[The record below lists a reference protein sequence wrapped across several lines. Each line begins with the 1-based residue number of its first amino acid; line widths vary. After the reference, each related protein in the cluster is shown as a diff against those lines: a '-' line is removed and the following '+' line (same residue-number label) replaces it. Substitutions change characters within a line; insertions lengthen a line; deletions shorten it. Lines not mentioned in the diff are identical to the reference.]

1 MRHRQAVSV
10 WLHRHHST
18 CSPPFCQH
26 TNPRICSCDLSV
38 ADEPWLSASQLAT
51 AYLFNPFA
59 ILSCVAGTL
68 TSAENAAVM
77 LALAGGCLRNGP
89 LTGFGLALGGYLGLH
104 PLLLLVSE

>member
-1 MRHRQAVSV
+1 M
-10 WLHRHHST
+10 
-18 CSPPFCQH
+18 
-26 TNPRICSCDLSV
+26 
-38 ADEPWLSASQLAT
+38 

-89 LTGFGLALGGYLGLH
+89 LAGFGLALGGYLGLH
-104 PLLLLVSE
+104 PLLLLVSDKGCMLGGRGGRGGCAGRRLHRQATRASS